1 MRIAHLTLG
10 DFEVF
15 GLNDGFF
22 YLDGGTMFGVVPK
35 VLWERKCP
43 ADPKNRI
50 KLSTNCFLVK
60 TPEANILVE
69 TGLGSKQSKR
79 FLEIFSIQREQGLL
93 SELKKIGLTVEDI
106 DVVFNTHLHYDHC
119 GGNTVVN
126 REGTV
131 VPTFPKAKYVVQKG
145 EWEAALNPEEREKP
159 GYIRDDFWPLK
170 NSGRLKLIEG
180 DCEIAKGVKAV
191 HVPGHTAHH
200 QCLRVQ
206 SQGKTLFFLG
216 DLVPMTA
223 HMNLAY
229 VMSFDLLPQ
238 VTLNNK
244 RKYYEES
251 IREDWI
257 LAFDHD
263 PEHYFGKVQKISEK
277 YDFKPVRAD
286 VSESG

>member
-1 MRIAHLTLG
+1 MRVAHLSLG
-10 DFEVF
+10 DFEIF
-15 GLNDGFF
+15 GFNDGFF

-50 KLSTNCFLVK
+50 KLSANCFLVK
-60 TPEANILVE
+60 TPEANIIVE
-69 TGLGSKQSKR
+69 TGLGSKQSKK
-79 FLEIFSIQREQGLL
+79 FLEIFSIQRDLGLPL
-93 SELKKIGLTVEDI
+93 ELKKIGLNVEDI

-126 REGTV
+126 EEREV
-131 VPTFPKAKYVVQKG
+131 VPTFPKAQYIIQRG

-159 GYIRDDFWPLK
+159 GYVRDDFCPLK
-170 NSGRLKLIEG
+170 NFGRLKFIEG
-180 DCEIAKGVKAV
+180 DSGIVEGVQAI

-200 QCLRVQ
+200 QCLKVQ
-206 SQGKTLFFLG
+206 SRGRVLFFLG

-244 RKYYEES
+244 RKYYEQS
-251 IREDWI
+251 IREGWV

-263 PEHYFGKVQKISEK
+263 PEHYFGQVQQVSGK
-277 YDFKPVRAD
+277 YEFRPVSYD
-286 VSESG
+286 LSG

>member
-1 MRIAHLTLG
+1 MKIAHLSLG
-10 DFEVF
+10 DFEIF

-50 KLSTNCFLVK
+50 KLSTNCFVIK
-60 TPEANILVE
+60 TPQATLLVE
-69 TGLGSKQSKR
+69 TGLGSKQSKK
-79 FLEIFSIQREQGLL
+79 FLEIFSIQRDQGLPA
-93 SELKKIGLTVEDI
+93 ELKKIGLKPEDI
-106 DVVFNTHLHYDHC
+106 DIVFNTHLHYDHC
-119 GGNTVVN
+119 GGNTAAN
-126 REGTV
+126 QEGEV
-131 VPTFPKAKYVVQKG
+131 VPVFPKARYIIQRG

-159 GYIRDDFWPLK
+159 GYVRDDFLPLE
-170 NSGRLKLIEG
+170 NSDRLRLIEG
-180 DCEIAKGVKAV
+180 DYEIVKGVQAV

-200 QCLRVQ
+200 QCLKVQ
-206 SQGKTLFFLG
+206 SQGRVLFFLG

-244 RKYYEES
+244 RKYYEQS
-251 IREDWI
+251 IREGWI

-263 PEHYFGKVQKISEK
+263 PEHSFGQVQKISGRYE
-277 YDFKPVRAD
+277 FLPVSYD
-286 VSESG
+286 VSD